1 MVSRSKPILP
11 SIHTHPAGGPQQW
24 CNCHPRKGRILL
36 VEGHLVVE
44 LTLKDNKCIPVQNHL
59 SKDNVLTRKQI
70 DLCTWR
76 CITTQALTQNTALRS
91 LTKGGNYLKNKKKKI
106 CLFPQAQVL
115 CHSTSY
121 LRNFISKMYIH
132 LLTSSVC
139 KNSLYGNP
147 NPVEI
152 RTKLQTLL
160 EVSHWMR

>member
-1 MVSRSKPILP
+1 MVSRSKPILLP

-24 CNCHPRKGRILL
+24 CNCHPRTGRILL

-44 LTLKDNKCIPVQNHL
+44 LMMKDNKCIPVQNHL

-76 CITTQALTQNTALRS
+76 CITMQALTQNTVLRS
-91 LTKGGNYLKNKKKKI
+91 LTKGGNYFKKKI

-115 CHSTSY
+115 CRSRSY

-152 RTKLQTLL
+152 RTELQTLL

>member
-1 MVSRSKPILP
+1 MVSRSKPVLP

-91 LTKGGNYLKNKKKKI
+91 LTKGGNYLKNKNKKNLLI
-106 CLFPQAQVL
+106 
-115 CHSTSY
+115 STGTS
-121 LRNFISKMYIH
+121 FVSQHK
-132 LLTSSVC
+132 LLTEFHIQDVHSLINKFSV
-139 KNSLYGNP
+139 
-147 NPVEI
+147 
-152 RTKLQTLL
+152 
-160 EVSHWMR
+160 

>member
-11 SIHTHPAGGPQQW
+11 SIPTHPAGGPQQW

-91 LTKGGNYLKNKKKKI
+91 LTKRGNYLKNKNKKKKSAYFHRHKF
-106 CLFPQAQVL
+106 CVTAQV
-115 CHSTSY
+115 TYGISY
-121 LRNFISKMYIH
+121 PRCTFTY
-132 LLTSSVC
+132 
-139 KNSLYGNP
+139 
-147 NPVEI
+147 
-152 RTKLQTLL
+152 
-160 EVSHWMR
+160 